1 MQRVFPDEFRPEK
14 FTYFTLK
21 EEAAATGN
29 DHQQKGLG
37 TWEPQNPPCSD
48 LGMRR
53 NV

>member
-37 TWEPQNPPCSD
+37 NMGTTKPTLQ
-48 LGMRR
+48 
-53 NV
+53 